1 VAVWKFIQV
10 GIVAGIVYWNMLA
23 GWTTNMYLPVLI
35 GVMVAYVLSEICF
48 DLQMWWRSPRDR
60 R

>member
-35 GVMVAYVLSEICF
+35 GVMVAYVLSEIWLRPT
-48 DLQMWWRSPRDR
+48 DVVALTAR
-60 R
+60 